1 MTEPTT
7 TDRDSVG
14 AEAELAHLA
23 ERIKTCV
30 KKSDNYAVTA
40 GQHLREARARCR
52 AIGLD
57 FNKWCAEANLGIK
70 RRRIYQL
77 MGPDPIAA
85 ERREANHRDEPEN
98 VQSLHIEQSES
109 GELPSEPLPEPPALR
124 APKPANVNVGPIM
137 AAQFSLRDLPFDA
150 ASSMVQAWFGTLTDE
165 LKVEH
170 ATKIVGAMTREQI
183 DEVMS
188 GLGGDCTPVERT
200 AAKHPVA
207 QTEQDQVELAMG
219 EAEPA
224 QPEEVGDRVNRLVA
238 RFNALSESHAKWCR
252 DHLDNPEDAINSVKN
267 NQTWA
272 DVRDVLTGLV
282 ALSAAEQDAFRAQ
295 VGVTPVAAELEQ
307 AA

>member
-1 MTEPTT
+1 MSKPTA

-14 AEAELAHLA
+14 AEAELADLV

-40 GQHLREARARCR
+40 GQHLREARERCR

-85 ERREANHRDEPEN
+85 ERRGANHRDEPEN
-98 VQSLHIEQSES
+98 VQSLHIEQPEP
-109 GELPSEPLPEPPALR
+109 GEFPSAPLPEPPALP
-124 APKPANVNVGPIM
+124 APEPANVNVGPIM
-137 AAQFSLRDLPFDA
+137 AAQFSFRDLPFNA
-150 ASSMVQAWFGTLTDE
+150 ASAMIRSWFEVLTDE
-165 LKVEH
+165 AKIEH
-170 ATKIVGAMTREQI
+170 ATAIVGAMTREQI

-188 GLGGDCTPVERT
+188 ALGGDCTPAEP
-200 AAKHPVA
+200 AAAEHPEA
-207 QTEQDQVELAMG
+207 ETEHDQVELAMG

-224 QPEEVGDRVNRLVA
+224 QPEEVDDRVNRLVA

-267 NQTWA
+267 NQTWS
-272 DVRDVLTGLV
+272 DVCDVLTGLV

-295 VGVTPVAAELEQ
+295 VVTLVAAELEH